1 MLGGEVLLISCWKSD
16 LISSLNFQD
25 VKKFDPRKSL
35 AEKRKAEQQ
44 KKAEEAKK
52 EGTPEKTDKANVK
65 ISQKSIDR
73 LSAPKQ
79 VKVKIE
85 TPTKPEPT
93 KTPNVSNLY
102 IDKLE
107 MSIKITWKIRMHMSA
122 WNDTIHVL
130 MFN

>member
-1 MLGGEVLLISCWKSD
+1 MYGSWIYNYLSKQWLSLQISIRARCIT
-16 LISSLNFQD
+16 LCASLNLQD

-52 EGTPEKTDKANVK
+52 EGTPEKSDKPNVK

-85 TPTKPEPT
+85 MPTKPEPT
-93 KTPNVSNLY
+93 KTPNVSNLI
-102 IDKLE
+102 IDLSRNVYKNTL
-107 MSIKITWKIRMHMSA
+107 K
-122 WNDTIHVL
+122 N
-130 MFN
+130 